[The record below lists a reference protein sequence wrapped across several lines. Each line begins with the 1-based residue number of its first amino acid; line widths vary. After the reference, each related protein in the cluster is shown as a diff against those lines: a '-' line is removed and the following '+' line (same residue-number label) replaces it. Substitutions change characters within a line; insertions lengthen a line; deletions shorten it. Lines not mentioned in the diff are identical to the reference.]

1 MVRGFHNS
9 TIQRGSSVS
18 RRRKLIVR
26 ATVLAMVAALVAVV
40 TTPVVS
46 GAAPS
51 VRGFDGETIK
61 IGGMGL
67 HNNFPDGANGA
78 QGRFQRFNETNE
90 IKGIKIEYTG
100 YLDDKQDPATALS
113 VARELVQQEQVF
125 AIVPNLSQYTPGDY
139 LTQQKVPWFGWGF
152 DASYCSP
159 SPKETLYGFG
169 YNGCLIP
176 PDPKRMP
183 DSGGQ
188 LYKYVSGQAGTDE
201 PTLAMF
207 SNETDSGKNAVA
219 TQASGYA
226 GAGFDIV
233 YAKGLLPPP
242 PIGDVTPYVQEL
254 LSSNDGGPPDAI
266 VCLLSIDCLEV
277 WTQLKANNY
286 AGTFQS
292 TLYSDLLAGPLEGSV
307 ASVQFQP
314 FVEDTPAQQQM
325 VEDVHAF
332 KADAAI
338 NSGVAASYFAADI
351 FISTL
356 KQLKKQKKDIT
367 PENVQALAAKSTYE
381 VEGLFGPV
389 DFPKAFV
396 RSTPACT
403 AIVQANGTSW
413 DTVEP
418 YVCSTK
424 TFKVQQKFLDAA

>member
-1 MVRGFHNS
+1 
-9 TIQRGSSVS
+9 
-18 RRRKLIVR
+18 LIAR
-26 ATVLAMVAALVAVV
+26 TTVLAMVAALVAVV
-40 TTPVVS
+40 TTPVVG

-51 VRGFDGETIK
+51 VRGFDGTTLT

-90 IKGIKIEYTG
+90 IKGIKIDYVG

-113 VARELVQQEQVF
+113 VARQLVQQEQVF

-188 LYKYVSGQAGTDE
+188 LYKYVSEQAGTDK

-242 PIGDVTPYVQEL
+242 PINDVTPYVQEL
-254 LSSNDGGPPDAI
+254 LTSNDGGPPDAM
-266 VCLLSIDCLEV
+266 VCLLSIDCLPV
-277 WTQLKANNY
+277 WAQLQANNY
-286 AGTFQS
+286 EGVYQS
-292 TLYSDLLAGPLEGSV
+292 TLYSDLLLTPLAGTV
-307 ASVQFQP
+307 ASVQFVP
-314 FVEDTPAQQQM
+314 FGENTPAQQQM
-325 VEDVHAF
+325 IEDIHAF
-332 KADAAI
+332 KEGAAI
-338 NSGVAASYFAADI
+338 NSGVAASYFAADML
-351 FISTL
+351 ISTL
-356 KQLKKQKKDIT
+356 KTLKKQGKDIT
-367 PENVQALAAKSTYE
+367 PENVQAQAAKTSFE
-381 VEGLFGPV
+381 VKGLFGPTK
-389 DFPKAFV
+389 FPNSFV
-396 RSTPACT
+396 RPTPACT
-403 AIVQANGTSW
+403 AIVSDTGSSW
-413 DTVEP
+413 ETVEP
-418 YVCSTK
+418 FFCSNR
-424 TFKVQQKFLDAA
+424 TFKVQQKYLDAA

>member
-1 MVRGFHNS
+1 MV
-9 TIQRGSSVS
+9 V
-18 RRRKLIVR
+18 
-26 ATVLAMVAALVAVV
+26 ALVAVV
-40 TTPVVS
+40 TTPVVG

-51 VRGFDGETIK
+51 VRGFDGTTLT

-90 IKGIKIEYTG
+90 IKGIKIDYVG

-159 SPKETLYGFG
+159 STSQTRYGFG

-188 LYKYVSGQAGTDE
+188 LYKYVSAQTSSKK

-207 SNETDSGKNAVA
+207 SNETDSGKNSVA

-254 LSSNDGGPPDAI
+254 LTSNDGGPPDAI

-277 WTQLKANNY
+277 FAQLKANNF

-292 TLYSDLLAGPLEGSV
+292 PLYSDLLVGALDGSV
-307 ASVQFQP
+307 ASVQYQP
-314 FVEDTPAQQQM
+314 FAEDTPAQQQM
-325 VEDVHAF
+325 VEDIEAF
-332 KADAAI
+332 KPGAAI
-338 NSGVAASYFAADI
+338 NSGVAASYFAADML
-351 FISTL
+351 ISTL
-356 KQLKKQKKDIT
+356 KQLKKQGKDIT
-367 PENVQALAAKSTYE
+367 PEAVQALAAKTQFE
-381 VEGLFGPV
+381 VKGLFGPTK
-389 DFPKAFV
+389 FPDAFV

-403 AIVQANGTSW
+403 AIVKANGTTW

-424 TFKVQQKFLDAA
+424 TFKVQQKYLDAA